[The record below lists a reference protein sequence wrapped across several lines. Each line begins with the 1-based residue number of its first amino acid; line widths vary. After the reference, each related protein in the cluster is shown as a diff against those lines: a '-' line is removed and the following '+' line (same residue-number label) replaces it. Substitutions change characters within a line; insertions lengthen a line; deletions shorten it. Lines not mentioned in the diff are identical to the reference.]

1 MFQFPFLTFPLLSSP
16 TPSSKQCAHIIYL
29 LSQLFATLLA
39 SQMYRNRGKR
49 VALQGCHHR
58 TTRKVF
64 AWRTFVWHFTL
75 ATCLEHFTF
84 NTSCIVL
91 PSGGSALAASV
102 SVRAAF
108 PSIPACHCM
117 RVCLFAFVKGKE
129 RKRVRVFHEFSLSFA
144 AKYSL
149 LIPARGRQSSV
160 ARVCFSEL
168 WSIKRLH
175 RQASSWVTF
184 AVVTWRIVP

>member
-1 MFQFPFLTFPLLSSP
+1 MCTYHLFTFS
-16 TPSSKQCAHIIYL
+16 A
-29 LSQLFATLLA
+29 F
-39 SQMYRNRGKR
+39 RNSFGFTNVPQPGEKGCIAR
-49 VALQGCHHR
+49 VA

-64 AWRTFVWHFTL
+64 AWRTFAWHFTL
-75 ATCLEHFTF
+75 ATRLEHFTF

-108 PSIPACHCM
+108 PTIPACHCM
-117 RVCLFAFVKGKE
+117 RVCVCLFAFVKGRE
-129 RKRVRVFHEFSLSFA
+129 RERVFHEFSLSFA

-160 ARVCFSEL
+160 ARVCFVGTL
-168 WSIKRLH
+168 VH
-175 RQASSWVTF
+175 
-184 AVVTWRIVP
+184 

>member
-1 MFQFPFLTFPLLSSP
+1 MCTYISFIYFLSF
-16 TPSSKQCAHIIYL
+16 
-29 LSQLFATLLA
+29 SQLFWLHKCTATGRKGLHC
-39 SQMYRNRGKR
+39 R
-49 VALQGCHHR
+49 VA
-58 TTRKVF
+58 TTATPATRKVF
-64 AWRTFVWHFTL
+64 AWRTFAWHFTL
-75 ATCLEHFTF
+75 ATRLEHFTF

-117 RVCLFAFVKGKE
+117 RVCVCLHLSKGQKE
-129 RKRVRVFHEFSLSFA
+129 RERVFHEFSLSFA

-160 ARVCFSEL
+160 ARVCFVGTL
-168 WSIKRLH
+168 VH
-175 RQASSWVTF
+175 
-184 AVVTWRIVP
+184 